1 MTLAAESPAPS
12 TSLASAV
19 GRLAGILGSPAFSS
33 RDRSALKRWAP
44 GQDYPLAFYRLW
56 LCRMG
61 EELPAESQ
69 QECWMLLSWGLALC
83 GAGAHRPDR
92 PLGKALAQAGYS
104 EMRVERLLGAAN
116 ELRPELFAS
125 MVRFLA
131 AKERAFNWVEAAD
144 LLLAKSTDARNRCH
158 RRLAQSFYRHLPK
171 NTDKE

>member
-1 MTLAAESPAPS
+1 
-12 TSLASAV
+12 
-19 GRLAGILGSPAFSS
+19 
-33 RDRSALKRWAP
+33 
-44 GQDYPLAFYRLW
+44 
-56 LCRMG
+56 
-61 EELPAESQ
+61 
-69 QECWMLLSWGLALC
+69 MLLSWGLALC